1 VIIPIIDSRSREREG
16 ERGRRVAMH
25 VLDSLSQHPSELEER
40 SACEPVFGKDASRG
54 SDEIEES

>member
-1 VIIPIIDSRSREREG
+1 
-16 ERGRRVAMH
+16 MH
-25 VLDSLSQHPSELEER
+25 LLDSLSQHPSELEER